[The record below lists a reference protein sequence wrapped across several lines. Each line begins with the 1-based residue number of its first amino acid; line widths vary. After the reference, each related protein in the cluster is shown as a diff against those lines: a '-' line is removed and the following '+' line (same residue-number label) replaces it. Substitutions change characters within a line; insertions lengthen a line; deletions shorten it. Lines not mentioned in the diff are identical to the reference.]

1 MDPPG
6 AFSGGCQLK
15 RNLFIVLAIFGVIL
29 LTTVLSACT
38 TGALSIDVA
47 LTLYSGENWKIQID
61 LIYSRQEIQFIGPQ
75 IEQWLAT
82 SIAEWQAQGIRAS
95 YSQKVLD
102 DSNVSYQITASGHGF
117 TKLNVAFF
125 NNLASISYDDATNQ
139 ITFSYLPVGEFFSA
153 ALSRTFSLSGGKI
166 IASNGAQEDSNTI
179 TWVNPVNVMN
189 ATLTP
194 ALQPGLII
202 LVAIGAIIVI
212 VLVIAIDRRAGKKR
226 CYNCGARMPRRA
238 EFCPE
243 CGVSWLPSME

>member
-1 MDPPG
+1 MKKI
-6 AFSGGCQLK
+6 SSIMLV
-15 RNLFIVLAIFGVIL
+15 IVGVIL
-29 LTTVLSACT
+29 LTAMLSACT

-47 LTLYSGENWKIQID
+47 LTLYTGENWKIQID
-61 LIYSRQEIQFIGPQ
+61 LVYSRQEIQFIGPQ

-82 SIAEWQAQGIRAS
+82 SVAEWQAQGIRAS
-95 YSQKVLD
+95 YNQKILD
-102 DSNVSYQITASGHGF
+102 DGNVSYLITASGPGF
-117 TKLNVAFF
+117 ARLNAAFF
-125 NNLASISYDDATNQ
+125 DNLANISYDDATNQ
-139 ITFSYLPVGEFFSA
+139 IAFSYLPVGEFFSA
-153 ALSRTFSLSGGKI
+153 AFSRTFSLSGGKI